1 MKKITTKIL
10 FSAAVLIICASFS
23 HSQTTVSADKTGLV
37 NQITEQTFAAF
48 PVEFFE
54 IEIEKVKK
62 ESGEQ
67 IKREFTNL
75 IIKKTEENPDFS
87 AQKKEEI
94 KAKVPDFG
102 ERFGNK
108 VAEVIGRDL
117 DINLWIKEALADN
130 FTKNFTVAEL
140 KKIDSFMK
148 GAHGKAFFAAVKE
161 IASAKIQKQETETP
175 QLTARQS
182 IEIEKFINSPLGKKF
197 MDVFG
202 DNTENFLMQKIDI
215 WGDNMLKNIDESMKN
230 GELGEMLEQFIAE
243 NFQ

>member
-1 MKKITTKIL
+1 MKKITAKIL
-10 FSAAVLIICASFS
+10 FSAIALMICASIS
-23 HSQTTVSADKTGLV
+23 PSQTVSADKTRLV
-37 NQITEQTFAAF
+37 NQVTEQTFEAF

-67 IKREFTNL
+67 IKSEFTNL
-75 IIKKTEENPDFS
+75 IIKKTEENPDLS
-87 AQKKEEI
+87 SQKKEEI
-94 KAKVPDFG
+94 KAKVPDFS

-130 FTKNFTVAEL
+130 FAKNFTVAEL

-148 GAHGKAFFAAVKE
+148 GTHGKAFFAAVKE
-161 IASAKIQKQETETP
+161 IASAKIQKQEAGTP

-202 DNTENFLMQKIDI
+202 DNTENFLTQKIDV
-215 WGDNMLKNIDESMKN
+215 WGDNMLKNIEESMEK